1 MNIFKFK
8 NIIKEEKGMTLIELL
23 VVIIMLSLT
32 MGVVAGIFNYA
43 VKGQARALTSQQLMD
58 QSSYAI
64 EYMGRALRMAKKDEN
79 AACTDLN
86 NYNYYKTR
94 EDNGIVFM
102 NYNGEC
108 QEFYLATTTDGG
120 QIKEK
125 KGENTNDL
133 TSGEIDVVSFNI
145 GPSDSW
151 GQDDDL
157 QPRVTI
163 FLNVRGKREMLKI
176 GEQPML
182 KIQTTISQRNID
194 TFN

>member
-1 MNIFKFK
+1 MNIFKLK
-8 NIIKEEKGMTLIELL
+8 NILKEEKGMTLIELL
-23 VVIIMLSLT
+23 VVIVMLSLT
-32 MGVVAGIFNYA
+32 MGGVAGIFNYA

-64 EYMGRALRMAKKDEN
+64 EYIGRALRMARKDDGT
-79 AACTDLN
+79 CTGFN
-86 NYNYYKTR
+86 NYNYHKTR
-94 EDNGIVFM
+94 GDNGIAFM

-120 QIKEK
+120 QIKEDK
-125 KGENTNDL
+125 SGNTNDL
-133 TSGEIDVVSFNI
+133 TSSEIDVISFNI
-145 GPSDSW
+145 GPDGSW
-151 GQDDDL
+151 DQNDDL